1 VDEMDKMRT
10 EDRSALH
17 EAMEQQSISVAKAGI
32 TATLRCR
39 CALLGAANPKLG
51 RFDAYTPISEQIN
64 MPAALLSRFDLI
76 FVMQDQPDPKLD
88 EAIAEHILKTHR
100 VGELIVQHSKKP
112 IPGVDDEFIKQQL
125 APVTPD
131 IPPILMRKYVAFA
144 KRTCY
149 PILSDEAKDALE
161 SYYLKLRGLADANKP
176 VPITA
181 RQIEALVRLG
191 EASARIRLSNTI
203 EAADAERVIHI
214 VDACL
219 RQVAYDAESGSFDI
233 DKLVTG
239 VPKSQRD
246 IIRSIKEV
254 IRDMGGE
261 SREARVDQVLEIVT
275 GQGFAKEK
283 IEQMIKMLLREGEA
297 LEPRSGIIKLIGY

>member
-1 VDEMDKMRT
+1 M
-10 EDRSALH
+10 
-17 EAMEQQSISVAKAGI
+17 
-32 TATLRCR
+32 
-39 CALLGAANPKLG
+39 
-51 RFDAYTPISEQIN
+51 
-64 MPAALLSRFDLI
+64 
-76 FVMQDQPDPKLD
+76 DQPDPKLD

-100 VGELIVQHSKKP
+100 VGELIVQHGRKP
-112 IPGVDDEFIKQQL
+112 IPGVDDEFIKKQL

-131 IPPILMRKYVAFA
+131 IPPGLMRKYVAYA

-161 SYYLKLRGLADANKP
+161 SYYLKLRGLADTNKP
-176 VPITA
+176 VPVTA

-191 EASARIRLSNTI
+191 EASARIRLSDTI
-203 EAADAERVIHI
+203 DAADAQRVIHI
-214 VDACL
+214 VDTCL

-254 IRDMGGE
+254 IRDLGGE

-275 GQGFAKEK
+275 GQGFTKEK
-283 IEQMIKMLLREGEA
+283 VEQMIKMLLREGEA

>member
-1 VDEMDKMRT
+1 MRRPSPPSRRDPQLQRKIVRSIAPTIYGNEDVKEAVALQLFGGIPKEMPDGTHLRGDIHMLLVGDPGIAKSQILRYVVTLSPRGIYTSGKSSTAAGLTATAVKDEFGDGRWTLEAGALVLADMGIAAVDEMDKMRT

-76 FVMQDQPDPKLD
+76 FVMQDMPDPKLD

-100 VGELIVQHSKKP
+100 VGEMIVQHSKKP

-131 IPPILMRKYVAFA
+131 I
-144 KRTCY
+144 
-149 PILSDEAKDALE
+149 
-161 SYYLKLRGLADANKP
+161 
-176 VPITA
+176 TA
-181 RQIEALVRLG
+181 SPHAEVR
-191 EASARIRLSNTI
+191 RIRQ
-203 EAADAERVIHI
+203 AD
-214 VDACL
+214 
-219 RQVAYDAESGSFDI
+219 
-233 DKLVTG
+233 
-239 VPKSQRD
+239 
-246 IIRSIKEV
+246 
-254 IRDMGGE
+254 
-261 SREARVDQVLEIVT
+261 
-275 GQGFAKEK
+275 
-283 IEQMIKMLLREGEA
+283 LLPHPLG
-297 LEPRSGIIKLIGY
+297 